1 MSLLSKRIAFA
12 IGLLIIWFGF
22 VTMGPNHLVSVVMYA
37 LGGWLMGG
45 IIYNLAERMFPDE

>member
-1 MSLLSKRIAFA
+1 MSLFGKRVLFS

-22 VTMGPNHLVSVVMYA
+22 ITMGPTTLVSMVMYA

-45 IIYNLAERMFPDE
+45 IIYNFAEKVFPNE